1 MNCFHLVCLL
11 LLIIL
16 CSCKGG
22 GETPSIL
29 PEPESRLSLEQFL
42 DSTSAHYISVRNK
55 KVVAQFYEEN
65 NFVPAWSMPDSLL
78 PVADSL
84 IHFIYKAPFFGLFPE
99 AYRVGEIRAAL
110 QSEDRD
116 RLLPL
121 DILLTDAFFSLRH
134 DLKYGRN
141 NPSNLYDSLEENIL
155 QQRIAE
161 NSVIQY
167 LKMNEPQHATYRNL
181 KIHLAKILKE
191 KGHEAIEVEDTI
203 QTIFSN
209 LERWRWELPFPDRFI
224 FVNVPSFMMKVV
236 DKNEVVLESRVIVG
250 QPDWQTKRITSKIER
265 FTIYPYW
272 HVPRKIAISEM
283 LPLIQRDTGYIN
295 RNNLDVLDR
304 NGKVLDPSTLKW
316 KTFHEDY
323 FPVIL
328 RQREGPDNSLGVI
341 KFQFKNP
348 YAIYLHDTNAKGLF
362 RKDDRA
368 LSHGCVRVEKARDL
382 AFYLVK
388 DDSILCTPDDLAQYL
403 EIKHRMEINIV
414 NPIPVFIRYFTAEAS
429 ADTLLIYKDIYEM
442 DKIN

>member
-1 MNCFHLVCLL
+1 MSYFRPAFLLL
-11 LLIIL
+11 LLII
-16 CSCKGG
+16 SGCKDGKD
-22 GETPSIL
+22 TSTVST
-29 PEPESRLSLEQFL
+29 EPESKLSLEQFL
-42 DSTSAHYISVRNK
+42 DSTSAHYISMRNRK
-55 KVVAQFYEEN
+55 EVIQFYKEN
-65 NFVPAWSMPDSLL
+65 DFLNSWSIGDSLL
-78 PVADSL
+78 PAADSL
-84 IHFIYKAPFFGLFPE
+84 IRFIYNTPFYGLFPE
-99 AYRVGEIRAAL
+99 TYHIGEIRSML
-110 QSEDRD
+110 QSQREERW
-116 RLLPL
+116 LAL
-121 DILLTDAFFSLRH
+121 DIFLTDGFFSLRH

-141 NPSNLYDSLEENIL
+141 NPSNPYDSLERNIL
-155 QQRIAE
+155 QKRVAE
-161 NSVIQY
+161 NSVVQY
-167 LKMNEPQHATYRNL
+167 LKMNEPQHATYKNL
-181 KIHLAKILKE
+181 KIHLAKILRE
-191 KGHEAIEVEDTI
+191 KGHEAIEVKDTI
-203 QTIFSN
+203 QTLFSN
-209 LERWRWELPFPDRFI
+209 LERWRWESPFPDRFI

-236 DKNEVVLESRVIVG
+236 DKNEVVLESKVIVG

-414 NPIPVFIRYFTAEAS
+414 NPIPVFIRYFTAEAT